1 MQLAPAK
8 SARRREPGASVRD
21 VAASRRSA
29 PPARRAVIS
38 PLLSNIYLDPLDKL
52 MAALGFRMVRDADDP
67 GSRWRANLAGAG
79 PVILCQ
85 SREDADSALAEVRAW
100 VAANGLT
107 LHPDKTHIGDCRI
120 PGQGFEFVMAEG
132 GMLSA

>member
-1 MQLAPAK
+1 
-8 SARRREPGASVRD
+8 
-21 VAASRRSA
+21 
-29 PPARRAVIS
+29 
-38 PLLSNIYLDPLDKL
+38 

-67 GSRWRANLAGAG
+67 GSRWRTNWAGAG